1 MKKKEKQGRD
11 AVLGVHDLFTIT
23 APRRAVKCGRFR
35 ASVARMDSRQLPVY
49 REKDRI
55 LAVLAENPVVVIESP
70 TGSGKTTQLP
80 LILHEAGY
88 ASRGVIGVTQPRRI
102 AAVSVSDYMARQLG
116 VTIPGLVG
124 YKMRFEDKTTFE
136 TRMKIMTDGTLLQ
149 EIKADPMLSQYSVL
163 MVDEAHER
171 SLNID
176 FILGL
181 LKTILKRRSD
191 FKVIISSATINA
203 QSFSDYF
210 DGAPVVH
217 IETQTYP
224 VDILYEPPAV
234 DNDEEALVL
243 KIVELVG
250 RHVAAR
256 EKSGTKGDVLVF
268 LPGEKHIKD
277 ATMALAGSSV
287 ARKIW
292 VVPLYGRLSGEEQ
305 ERVFLPT
312 PESKTKVVLATNIAE
327 TSVTID
333 GITAVIDSGLAKMNY
348 YNPKTFTA
356 ALIEN
361 PVSKAGCNQ
370 RKGRAG
376 RTGPGTC
383 YRLFSEENF
392 EERPLYSLEE
402 IYRTDLSEVVLRM
415 AELGIRDFESFDF
428 LSTPG
433 AQGIHGAVEA
443 LNLLEALE
451 DDNSLSKIGK
461 MMVQF
466 PLLPR
471 HSRIIVEAV
480 MRSPGVLREVII
492 GTTFLSTDSPFLLP
506 QGEEMEARRAH
517 HQFRNELGD
526 FVSYLKIFE
535 RFQSAASP
543 ERFCINAYL
552 DFKTMTELVN
562 ISDQLTEIVS
572 RMGVPISS
580 GGPME
585 DYLCCIAKGLI
596 QFVCIHTGRGIY
608 RSLTAEKIGIHPGSV
623 MFKET
628 PSFLVAGEIVRTS
641 RMYAR
646 SVSPI
651 RKEWLSRISPNLY
664 SSLMGGER
672 SHSRGEQDDFEPRRD
687 REREKDSG
695 GKNGAWEIRLG
706 KEAFPIRV
714 LKGKEKVVLFDWP
727 TLAKVLASTK
737 TTSFPELK
745 NLKGELTVDGF
756 TVLAG
761 QKANRIVEVC
771 RKLDPHTDRVTT
783 YPQGVTWSTRT
794 KLKGLVPLLDDLMKL
809 APVKGGSTT
818 LGFLGL
824 QTDSRGQYWLKVE
837 KNFGEALAFTLA
849 SLEELADDAGEVLD
863 KADFKEVNAAW
874 RRINGLL

>member
-1 MKKKEKQGRD
+1 
-11 AVLGVHDLFTIT
+11 
-23 APRRAVKCGRFR
+23 
-35 ASVARMDSRQLPVY
+35 MDPRQLPVY
-49 REKDRI
+49 REKNRI
-55 LAVLAENPVVVIESP
+55 LSALEAHPVVVVESP

-88 ASRGVIGVTQPRRI
+88 AARGVIGVTQPRRI
-102 AAVSVSDYMARQLG
+102 AAVSVSEYIARQLN
-116 VTIPGLVG
+116 VSIPGLVG
-124 YKMRFEDKTTFE
+124 YKMRFEDRTTFE

-149 EIKADPMLSQYSVL
+149 EIKADPLLSHYSVL

-181 LKTILKRRSD
+181 LKQILRSRSD

-224 VDILYEPPAV
+224 VEIFHEPPAV
-234 DNDEEALVL
+234 ENDEEALML
-243 KIVELVG
+243 KITELVG
-250 RHVAAR
+250 RQVQQK
-256 EKSGTKGDVLVF
+256 EKGQAVGDILVF
-268 LPGEKHIKD
+268 LPGEKYIKD
-277 ATMALAGSSV
+277 NTMALASAPF
-287 ARKIW
+287 ARKLW
-292 VVPLYGRLSGEEQ
+292 VIPLYGRLSGDEQ

-312 PESKTKVVLATNIAE
+312 PEGRTKVVLATNIAE

-333 GITAVIDSGLAKMNY
+333 GVTTVIDSGLAKINF

-361 PVSKAGCNQ
+361 PVSKASCNQ

-376 RTGPGTC
+376 RTGPGVC
-383 YRLFSEENF
+383 YRLFSLDNF
-392 EERPLYSLEE
+392 EERPLYTLEE

-428 LSTPG
+428 LSPPG
-433 AQGIHGAVEA
+433 KQGIHGAVEA

-451 DDNSLSKIGK
+451 EDHSLSKIGK

-471 HSRIIVEAV
+471 HSRIIVEAIL
-480 MRSPGVLREVII
+480 RYPDVLREVTI

-517 HQFRNELGD
+517 HQFRDPLGD
-526 FVSYLKIFE
+526 FVSYLKIFDA
-535 RFQSAASP
+535 FQKAANP
-543 ERFCINAYL
+543 ERFCLNAYL
-552 DFKTMTELVN
+552 DLKTMQELVN
-562 ISDQLTEIVS
+562 IQGQLTEIVS
-572 RMGVPISS
+572 RMGVPIT
-580 GGPME
+580 GGGRLD
-585 DYLCCIAKGLI
+585 DYLCCVAKGLI
-596 QFVCIHTGRGIY
+596 QFVCLHTGRGIY

-628 PSFLVAGEIVRTS
+628 PPFLVAGEVVRTS

-651 RKEWLSRISPNLY
+651 QKEWLSRISPTLFTR
-664 SSLMGGER
+664 LMEAER
-672 SHSRGEQDDFEPRRD
+672 GPRRIEDFD
-687 REREKDSG
+687 REVSRDERRSKAKAKDE
-695 GKNGAWEIRLG
+695 APTWEVRIGR
-706 KEAFPIRV
+706 EAFPLRV
-714 LKGKEKVVLFDWP
+714 LKGKEKVVLFNWDQ
-727 TLAKVLASTK
+727 LEKVLASTK
-737 TTSFPELK
+737 ATSFPELK

-756 TVLAG
+756 TLLAG
-761 QKANRIVEVC
+761 SKANRIIEVC
-771 RKLDPHTDRVTT
+771 RKIDPRKDRAPHW
-783 YPQGVTWSTRT
+783 PQGVTWSTRT
-794 KLKGLVPLLDDLMKL
+794 KLKDLVPLLDLLLHL
-809 APVKGGSTT
+809 APTKPGSTT

-824 QTDSRGQYWLKVE
+824 QTDHRGQYWMKVE
-837 KNFGEALAFTLA
+837 KTFPEALGASLA
-849 SLEELADDAGEVLD
+849 SLEALADDAEDVLD

-874 RRINGLL
+874 RRINQLL

>member
-1 MKKKEKQGRD
+1 
-11 AVLGVHDLFTIT
+11 
-23 APRRAVKCGRFR
+23 
-35 ASVARMDSRQLPVY
+35 MDPRQLPVY

-80 LILHEAGY
+80 LILYEAGY

-149 EIKADPMLSQYSVL
+149 EIKADPRLSQYSAL

-181 LKTILKRRSD
+181 LKNILKVRSD

-224 VDILYEPPAV
+224 VDIFYEPPAV
-234 DNDEEALVL
+234 ENDEEALTM

-250 RHVAAR
+250 RHVQQR
-256 EKSGTKGDVLVF
+256 EKGNTTGDVLVF

-277 ATMALAGSSV
+277 ATMALAGSNF
-287 ARKIW
+287 ARKLW
-292 VVPLYGRLSGEEQ
+292 VMQLYGRLSGEEQ

-312 PESKTKVVLATNIAE
+312 PENKTKVVLSTNIAE

-333 GITAVIDSGLAKMNY
+333 GITTVIDSGLAKMNY

-361 PVSKAGCNQ
+361 PVSKAGGNQ

-376 RTGPGTC
+376 RTGPGVC
-383 YRLFSEENF
+383 YRLYSKENF

-433 AQGIHGAVEA
+433 QQGIHGAVEA

-451 DDNSLSKIGK
+451 DDHSLSSIGK

-480 MRSPGVLREVII
+480 MRYPGVLKEVIV

-517 HQFRNELGD
+517 HQFRHELGD

-535 RFQSAASP
+535 RFLNAAKP
-543 ERFCINAYL
+543 EQFCINAYL

-562 ISDQLTEIVS
+562 INDQLTEIVS
-572 RMGVPISS
+572 RMGVPISG
-580 GGPME
+580 GGPMD
-585 DYLCCIAKGLI
+585 DYLCSIAKGLI
-596 QFVCIHTGRGIY
+596 QFVCMHTGRGIY

-651 RKEWLSRISPNLY
+651 RKEWLSRISPTLF
-664 SSLMGGER
+664 SALMDAER
-672 SHSRGEQDDFEPRRD
+672 GPRRADYEDAEPRRD
-687 REREKDSG
+687 RERDRDSG
-695 GKNGAWEIRLG
+695 KSAAWEIRLG

-714 LKGKEKVVLFDWP
+714 LKGKDKVVLFDWD
-727 TLAKVLASTK
+727 TLSKVLASTK
-737 TTSFPELK
+737 ATSFPELK
-745 NLKGELTVDGF
+745 NLKGELAIDGF

-771 RKLDPHTDRVTT
+771 RKLDPRADRVTT
-783 YPQGVTWSTRT
+783 FPQGVTWSTRT

-809 APVKGGSTT
+809 APVKGGATT

-837 KNFGEALAFTLA
+837 KNFTEALAVTLA
-849 SLEELADDAGEVLD
+849 SLEELADDAAEVLD

>member
-1 MKKKEKQGRD
+1 
-11 AVLGVHDLFTIT
+11 
-23 APRRAVKCGRFR
+23 
-35 ASVARMDSRQLPVY
+35 MDPMDPRQLPVY

-55 LAVLAENPVVVIESP
+55 LSVLEGNPVVVIESP

-88 ASRGVIGVTQPRRI
+88 ASKGIIGVTQPRRI
-102 AAVSVSDYMARQLG
+102 AAVSVSEYIARQLG
-116 VTIPGLVG
+116 TTIPGLVG

-149 EIKADPMLSQYSVL
+149 EIKADPNLSHYSVL

-181 LKTILKRRSD
+181 LKNILKVRND

-217 IETQTYP
+217 IETQPFP
-224 VDILYEPPAV
+224 VEILFEPPAV
-234 DNDEEALVL
+234 ENDEEALMI
-243 KIVELVG
+243 KIVELIG
-250 RHVAAR
+250 RHIQGK
-256 EKSGTKGDVLVF
+256 EKTKTTGDVLVF
-268 LPGEKHIKD
+268 LPGEKYIKD
-277 ATMALAGSSV
+277 STMALASAAF
-287 ARKIW
+287 ARKLWCI
-292 VVPLYGRLSGEEQ
+292 PLYGRLSGEEQ

-312 PESKTKVVLATNIAE
+312 PEGKTKVVLATNIAE

-333 GITAVIDSGLAKMNY
+333 GITTVIDSGLAKMNF

-356 ALIEN
+356 ALIES
-361 PVSKAGCNQ
+361 PVSKASCNQ

-383 YRLFSEENF
+383 YRLFSKDNF
-392 EERPLYSLEE
+392 EERPLYTLEE

-428 LSTPG
+428 LSPPG
-433 AQGIHGAVEA
+433 KQGIHGAVDA

-451 DDNSLSKIGK
+451 VDHGLSKIGK

-480 MRSPGVLREVII
+480 LRYPDVLKEVTI

-506 QGEEMEARRAH
+506 QGEEIEARRAH
-517 HQFRNELGD
+517 HQFRDPMGD
-526 FVSYLKIFE
+526 FVSYLRIFDQ
-535 RFQSAASP
+535 FQNAANP

-562 ISDQLTEIVS
+562 IQGQLTEIVS
-572 RMGVPISS
+572 RMGVPITG
-580 GGPME
+580 GGPID
-585 DYLCCIAKGLI
+585 DYLICVAKGLI
-596 QFVCIHTGRGIY
+596 QFVCLHTGRGIY

-628 PSFLVAGEIVRTS
+628 PPFLVAGEIVKTS

-651 RKEWLSRISPNLY
+651 KKEMLGRISPTLFT
-664 SSLMGGER
+664 SLMEAER
-672 SHSRGEQDDFEPRRD
+672 GPRKTFEERTERPD
-687 REREKDSG
+687 REEERRPRPASSS
-695 GKNGAWEIRLG
+695 WEVLIGR
-706 KEAFPIRV
+706 EAFPVRV
-714 LKGKEKVVLFDWP
+714 AKGKDKVVVFDWEK
-727 TLAKVLASTK
+727 LQKVLSGTK
-737 TTSFPELK
+737 VTSFPELK

-756 TVLAG
+756 SILAG
-761 QKANRIVEVC
+761 SKANRIIEVC
-771 RKLDPHTDRVTT
+771 RKIDPRRDRITAW
-783 YPQGVTWSTRT
+783 PQGVTWSTKT
-794 KLKGLVPLLDDLMKL
+794 KLKGLVPLLDDLMKFT
-809 APVKGGSTT
+809 PVKTGSQT

-824 QTDSRGQYWLKVE
+824 QSDNRGQYWMKVD
-837 KNFGEALAFTLA
+837 KTYTEALAFTLA
-849 SLEELADDAGEVLD
+849 SLEALADDAQEVLD

-874 RRINGLL
+874 RRINQLF

>member
-1 MKKKEKQGRD
+1 
-11 AVLGVHDLFTIT
+11 
-23 APRRAVKCGRFR
+23 
-35 ASVARMDSRQLPVY
+35 MDPHQLPVY

-55 LAVLAENPVVVIESP
+55 LSVLADHPVVVIESP

-88 ASRGVIGVTQPRRI
+88 AAKGIIGVTQPRRI
-102 AAVSVSDYMARQLG
+102 AAVSVSEYIARQLG
-116 VTIPGLVG
+116 TKIPGLVG
-124 YKMRFEDKTTFE
+124 YKMRFEDRTTFE

-149 EIKADPMLSQYSVL
+149 EIKADPNLSHYSVL

-181 LKTILKRRSD
+181 LKNILKVRND

-217 IETQTYP
+217 IETQPYP
-224 VDILYEPPAV
+224 VEVFHEPPAV
-234 DNDEEALVL
+234 DNDEEALQL

-250 RHVAAR
+250 RHVQNK
-256 EKSGTKGDVLVF
+256 EKAKTAGDVLVF
-268 LPGEKHIKD
+268 LPGEKYIKD
-277 ATMALAGSSV
+277 ATMALASAGF
-287 ARKIW
+287 ARKLW
-292 VVPLYGRLSGEEQ
+292 VIPLYGRLSGEEQ
-305 ERVFLPT
+305 ERVFLTT
-312 PESKTKVVLATNIAE
+312 PEGKTKVVLATNIAE

-333 GITAVIDSGLAKMNY
+333 GITTVIDSGLAKINF

-376 RTGPGTC
+376 RTGPGVC
-383 YRLFSEENF
+383 YRLYSKENF
-392 EERPLYSLEE
+392 DERPLYSLEE

-428 LSTPG
+428 LSPPG
-433 AQGIHGAVEA
+433 KQGIHGAVEA

-451 DDNSLSKIGK
+451 EDHSLSKIGK

-471 HSRIIVEAV
+471 HSRIIVEAI
-480 MRSPGVLREVII
+480 MRYPDVLREVTI

-506 QGEEMEARRAH
+506 QGEEIEARRAH
-517 HQFRNELGD
+517 HQFRDANGD

-535 RFQSAASP
+535 AFQNSASP
-543 ERFCINAYL
+543 ERFCLNAYL
-552 DFKTMTELVN
+552 DYKTMTELVN
-562 ISDQLTEIVS
+562 IQGQLTEIVS
-572 RMGVPISS
+572 RMGVPITG
-580 GGPME
+580 GGPID
-585 DYLCCIAKGLI
+585 DYLCCVAKGLI
-596 QFVCIHTGRGIY
+596 QFVCLHTGRGIY

-628 PSFLVAGEIVRTS
+628 PPFLVAGEVVKTS

-651 RKEWLSRISPNLY
+651 KKEWLSRISPTLFT
-664 SSLMGGER
+664 SLMEAER
-672 SHSRGEQDDFEPRRD
+672 GPRRRSD
-687 REREKDSG
+687 DLVVEEQERGRARVDDAPR
-695 GKNGAWEIRLG
+695 GKSEAPAWEVRIGR
-706 KEAFPIRV
+706 EAFPLRSV
-714 LKGKEKVVLFDWP
+714 KGKEKVVLLNWDQ
-727 TLAKVLASTK
+727 LEKVLASSK
-737 TTSFPELK
+737 ATSFPELK
-745 NLKGELTVDGF
+745 NLKGELTVDGY
-756 TVLAG
+756 TLLSG
-761 QKANRIVEVC
+761 TKANRIIEVC
-771 RKLDPHTDRVTT
+771 RKIDPRKDRITNW
-783 YPQGVTWSTRT
+783 PQGITWSTKT
-794 KLKGLVPLLDDLMKL
+794 KLKGLVDLLDSLMKVT
-809 APVKGGSTT
+809 PVKAGSTT

-824 QTDSRGQYWLKVE
+824 QTDNRGQYWMKVD
-837 KNFGEALAFTLA
+837 KTFPEALGFTLA
-849 SLEELADDAGEVLD
+849 SLEALADDSEEFLD

-874 RRINGLL
+874 RRINQLF

>member
-1 MKKKEKQGRD
+1 
-11 AVLGVHDLFTIT
+11 
-23 APRRAVKCGRFR
+23 
-35 ASVARMDSRQLPVY
+35 MDPHQLPVY

-55 LAVLAENPVVVIESP
+55 LSVLAENPVVVIESP

-102 AAVSVSDYMARQLG
+102 AAVSVSEYIARQLG
-116 VTIPGLVG
+116 TTIPGLVG
-124 YKMRFEDKTTFE
+124 YKMRFEDRTTFE

-149 EIKADPMLSQYSVL
+149 EIKADPNLGHYSVL

-181 LKTILKRRSD
+181 LKNILKVRSD

-217 IETQTYP
+217 IETQPYP
-224 VDILYEPPAV
+224 VEVFHEPPAV
-234 DNDEEALVL
+234 ENDEEALHL
-243 KIVELVG
+243 KIAELVG
-250 RHVAAR
+250 RHVQNK
-256 EKSGTKGDVLVF
+256 EKAKTAGDVLVF
-268 LPGEKHIKD
+268 LPGEKYIKD
-277 ATMALAGSSV
+277 ATMMLASQTF
-287 ARKIW
+287 ARKLW
-292 VVPLYGRLSGEEQ
+292 VIPLYGRLSGEEQ
-305 ERVFLPT
+305 ERVFLAT
-312 PESKTKVVLATNIAE
+312 PDGKTKVVLATNIAE

-333 GITAVIDSGLAKMNY
+333 GITTVIDSGLAKINF

-376 RTGPGTC
+376 RTGPGVC
-383 YRLFSEENF
+383 YRLYSKENF

-428 LSTPG
+428 LSPPG
-433 AQGIHGAVEA
+433 KQGIHGAVEA

-451 DDNSLSKIGK
+451 DDHSLSNIGK

-471 HSRIIVEAV
+471 HSRIIVEAILKY
-480 MRSPGVLREVII
+480 PDVLREVTI

-506 QGEEMEARRAH
+506 QGEEIEARRAH
-517 HQFRNELGD
+517 HQFRDPMGD
-526 FVSYLKIFE
+526 FVSYLKIFDS
-535 RFQSAASP
+535 FQKAASP
-543 ERFCINAYL
+543 ERFCLNAYL

-562 ISDQLTEIVS
+562 IQGQLTEIVS
-572 RMGVPISS
+572 RMGVPITG
-580 GGPME
+580 GGPVD
-585 DYLCCIAKGLI
+585 DYLCCVAKGLI
-596 QFVCIHTGRGIY
+596 QFVCLHTGRGIY

-628 PSFLVAGEIVRTS
+628 PPFLVAGEVVKTS

-651 RKEWLSRISPNLY
+651 KKEWLGRISPTLFT
-664 SSLMGGER
+664 SLMEAER
-672 SHSRGEQDDFEPRRD
+672 GPRRSDAEDRFDRDRD
-687 REREKDSG
+687 REGEPKKVRAEAPS
-695 GKNGAWEIRLG
+695 WEVRIG
-706 KEAFPIRV
+706 KETFPLRV
-714 LKGKEKVVLFDWP
+714 AKGKEKVVLFDWEK
-727 TLAKVLASTK
+727 LERLLGSTK
-737 TTSFPELK
+737 ATSFPELK

-756 TVLAG
+756 SLLSG
-761 QKANRIVEVC
+761 NKANRIIEVC
-771 RKLDPHTDRVTT
+771 RKIDPRRDRVTAW
-783 YPQGVTWSTRT
+783 PQGITWSTKT
-794 KLKGLVPLLDDLMKL
+794 KLKGLVDLLDQLMKL
-809 APVKGGSTT
+809 TPVKAGSTT

-824 QTDSRGQYWLKVE
+824 QTDNRGQYWLKVD
-837 KNFGEALAFTLA
+837 KTFPEALAFTLA
-849 SLEELADDAGEVLD
+849 SLEALADDAEEVLD

-874 RRINGLL
+874 RRINQLF

>member
-1 MKKKEKQGRD
+1 
-11 AVLGVHDLFTIT
+11 
-23 APRRAVKCGRFR
+23 
-35 ASVARMDSRQLPVY
+35 MDPRQLPVY

-80 LILHEAGY
+80 LILYEAGY
-88 ASRGVIGVTQPRRI
+88 AARGVIGVTQPRRI
-102 AAVSVSDYMARQLG
+102 AAVSVSDYMAKQLG

-149 EIKADPMLSQYSVL
+149 EIKADPRLSQYSAL

-181 LKTILKRRSD
+181 LKNILKVRSD

-217 IETQTYP
+217 IETQTFP
-224 VDILYEPPAV
+224 VEIFYEPPAV
-234 DNDEEALVL
+234 ENDEEALTL
-243 KIVELVG
+243 KIADLVG
-250 RHVAAR
+250 RHVQAR
-256 EKSGTKGDVLVF
+256 DKGQTAGDVLVF

-277 ATMALAGSSV
+277 ATMALAASNF
-287 ARKIW
+287 ARKLW
-292 VVPLYGRLSGEEQ
+292 VIPLYGRLSGEEQ
-305 ERVFLPT
+305 ERVFLTT
-312 PESKTKVVLATNIAE
+312 PENKTKVVLSTNIAE

-333 GITAVIDSGLAKMNY
+333 GITTVIDSGLAKMNY

-376 RTGPGTC
+376 RTGPGVC
-383 YRLFSEENF
+383 YRLFSKDNF
-392 EERPLYSLEE
+392 DERPLYSLEE

-433 AQGIHGAVEA
+433 QQGIHGAVEA

-451 DDNSLSKIGK
+451 DDHSLSNIGR

-480 MRSPGVLREVII
+480 LRYPGVLKEVLV

-517 HQFRNELGD
+517 HQFRHELGD

-535 RFQSAASP
+535 RFQTAANP

-552 DFKTMTELVN
+552 DFKTMQELVN
-562 ISDQLTEIVS
+562 IEGQLSEIVS
-572 RMGVPISS
+572 RIGVPISG
-580 GGPME
+580 GGPLE
-585 DYLCCIAKGLI
+585 DYLCCVAKGLI
-596 QFVCIHTGRGIY
+596 QFVCMHTGRGIY

-628 PSFLVAGEIVRTS
+628 PAFLVAGEIVRTS

-651 RKEWLSRISPNLY
+651 RKEWLSRISPTLF
-664 SSLMGGER
+664 SSLMDAERGPRRTDRDEAEAPRREGER
-672 SHSRGEQDDFEPRRD
+672 S
-687 REREKDSG
+687 KG
-695 GKNGAWEIRLG
+695 GSNWEVRLG
-706 KEAFPIRV
+706 KEAFPLRV
-714 LKGKEKVVLFDWP
+714 LKGKEKVVLFDWD
-727 TLAKVLASTK
+727 TLEKVLLSTK
-737 TTSFPELK
+737 ATSFSELK

-761 QKANRIVEVC
+761 NKANRIVEVC
-771 RKLDPHTDRVTT
+771 RKLDPRRDRVTT
-783 YPQGVTWSTRT
+783 FPQGVTWSTRT

-809 APVKGGSTT
+809 TPLKGGSTT

-824 QTDSRGQYWLKVE
+824 QTDNRGQYWLKVD
-837 KNFGEALAFTLA
+837 KNFTEALAATLA
-849 SLEELADDAGEVLD
+849 SLEELADDAAEVLD

-874 RRINGLL
+874 RRINSLL

>member
-1 MKKKEKQGRD
+1 MNPHE
-11 AVLGVHDLFTIT
+11 
-23 APRRAVKCGRFR
+23 
-35 ASVARMDSRQLPVY
+35 LPVY

-55 LAVLAENPVVVIESP
+55 LSVLAEHPVVVIESP

-88 ASRGVIGVTQPRRI
+88 ASKGIIGVTQPRRI
-102 AAVSVSDYMARQLG
+102 AAVSVSEYIARQLG
-116 VTIPGLVG
+116 TKIPGLVG
-124 YKMRFEDKTTFE
+124 YKMRFEDRTTFE

-149 EIKADPMLSQYSVL
+149 EIKADPNLSHYSVL

-181 LKTILKRRSD
+181 LKNILKVRND

-210 DGAPVVH
+210 DDAPVVH
-217 IETQTYP
+217 IETQPYP
-224 VDILYEPPAV
+224 VEIFHEPPAV
-234 DNDEEALVL
+234 ENDEEALML

-250 RHVAAR
+250 RHVQNK
-256 EKSGTKGDVLVF
+256 EKSKTAGDVLVF
-268 LPGEKHIKD
+268 LPGEKYIKD
-277 ATMALAGSSV
+277 STMALAGAAF
-287 ARKIW
+287 ARKLWCI
-292 VVPLYGRLSGEEQ
+292 PLYGRLSGEEQ

-312 PESKTKVVLATNIAE
+312 PEGKTKVVLATNIAE

-333 GITAVIDSGLAKMNY
+333 GITTVIDSGLAKINF

-376 RTGPGTC
+376 RTGPGVC
-383 YRLFSEENF
+383 YRLFSKENF

-428 LSTPG
+428 LSPPG
-433 AQGIHGAVEA
+433 KQGIHGAVEA

-451 DDNSLSKIGK
+451 EDHSLSKIGK

-471 HSRIIVEAV
+471 HSRIIVEAILH
-480 MRSPGVLREVII
+480 SPDVLREVTI

-506 QGEEMEARRAH
+506 QGEEIEARRAH
-517 HQFRNELGD
+517 HQFRDPNGD
-526 FVSYLKIFE
+526 FVSYLKIFDQ
-535 RFQSAASP
+535 FQNAANP
-543 ERFCINAYL
+543 ERFCLNAYL
-552 DFKTMTELVN
+552 DYKTMTELVN
-562 ISDQLTEIVS
+562 IQGQLTEIVS
-572 RMGVPISS
+572 RMGVPITG
-580 GGPME
+580 GGPLD
-585 DYLCCIAKGLI
+585 DYLCCVAKGLI
-596 QFVCIHTGRGIY
+596 QFVCLHTGRGIY

-628 PSFLVAGEIVRTS
+628 PPFLVAGEVVKTS

-651 RKEWLSRISPNLY
+651 KKEWLSRISPTLFT
-664 SSLMGGER
+664 SLMEAER
-672 SHSRGEQDDFEPRRD
+672 GPRRRMEDLTELD
-687 REREKDSG
+687 RDRFQAEPPRAAKAESAGWEVRIGREG
-695 GKNGAWEIRLG
+695 
-706 KEAFPIRV
+706 FPLRSV
-714 LKGKEKVVLFDWP
+714 KGKEKVVLFNWDQ
-727 TLAKVLASTK
+727 LEKVLASSK
-737 TTSFPELK
+737 ATSFPELK
-745 NLKGELTVDGF
+745 NLKGELAVDGF
-756 TVLAG
+756 TLLSG
-761 QKANRIVEVC
+761 TKANRIIEVC
-771 RKLDPHTDRVTT
+771 RKIDPRRDRITAW
-783 YPQGVTWSTRT
+783 PQGITWSTKT
-794 KLKGLVPLLDDLMKL
+794 KLKGLVPLLESLMHLTPLK
-809 APVKGGSTT
+809 AGTTT

-824 QTDSRGQYWLKVE
+824 QTDNRGQYWMKAD
-837 KNFGEALAFTLA
+837 KSFTEALAFTLA
-849 SLEELADDAGEVLD
+849 SLEALADDAEDVLD

-874 RRINGLL
+874 RRINQLF

>member
-1 MKKKEKQGRD
+1 
-11 AVLGVHDLFTIT
+11 
-23 APRRAVKCGRFR
+23 
-35 ASVARMDSRQLPVY
+35 MDPRQLPVY

-55 LAVLAENPVVVIESP
+55 LAALAENPVVVVESP

-88 ASRGVIGVTQPRRI
+88 ADRGVIGVTQPRRI
-102 AAVSVSDYMARQLG
+102 AAVSVSDYIAKQLG
-116 VTIPGLVG
+116 VTIGGLVG
-124 YKMRFEDKTTFE
+124 YKMRFEDKTSFE

-149 EIKADPMLSQYSVL
+149 EIKADPRLSHYSVL

-181 LKTILKRRSD
+181 LKNILKVRDD

-217 IETQTYP
+217 IETQTFP
-224 VDILYEPPAV
+224 VEILYEPPAV
-234 DNDEEALVL
+234 ENDEEALTL

-250 RHVAAR
+250 RHVSQR
-256 EKSGTKGDVLVF
+256 EKTGVKGDVLVF

-277 ATMALAGSSV
+277 ATMALAASNF
-287 ARKIW
+287 ARKLW
-292 VVPLYGRLSGEEQ
+292 VMQLYGRLSGEEQ

-312 PESKTKVVLATNIAE
+312 PEGKTKVVLSTNIAE

-333 GITAVIDSGLAKMNY
+333 GITTVIDSGLAKVNF

-361 PVSKAGCNQ
+361 PVSKAGGNQ

-376 RTGPGTC
+376 RTGPGVC
-383 YRLFSEENF
+383 YRLYSQENF

-451 DDNSLSKIGK
+451 DDHSLSNIGR

-480 MRSPGVLREVII
+480 LRSPGVLREVLI

-517 HQFRNELGD
+517 HQFRHELGD

-535 RFQSAASP
+535 RFQTAVKP
-543 ERFCINAYL
+543 EQFCINAYL
-552 DFKTMTELVN
+552 DFKTMQELVN
-562 ISDQLTEIVS
+562 INGQLTEIVS
-572 RMGVPISS
+572 RLGVPISG
-580 GGPME
+580 GGPLE
-585 DYLCCIAKGLI
+585 DYLCCVAKGLI
-596 QFVCIHTGRGIY
+596 QFVCMHTGRGIY

-651 RKEWLSRISPNLY
+651 KKEWLSRISPTLFG
-664 SSLMGGER
+664 SLMDAER
-672 SHSRGEQDDFEPRRD
+672 GPRRADRDERENEPAPRRD
-687 REREKDSG
+687 RDSS
-695 GKNGAWEIRLG
+695 GKTPTTWEVRLG
-706 KEAFPIRV
+706 REAFPLRV
-714 LKGKEKVVLFDWP
+714 LKGKEKVVLFDWD
-727 TLAKVLASTK
+727 TLSRVLAATK
-737 TTSFPELK
+737 ATSFPELK

-756 TVLAG
+756 TVMAG
-761 QKANRIVEVC
+761 NKANRIVEVC
-771 RKLDPHTDRVTT
+771 RKLDPHRDRVTNF
-783 YPQGVTWSTRT
+783 PQGTTWSRNR
-794 KLKGLVPLLDDLMKL
+794 LKELVPLLDNLMKL
-809 APVKGGSTT
+809 APAKGNAPT

-824 QTDSRGQYWLKVE
+824 QTDNRGQYWLRVD
-837 KNFGEALAFTLA
+837 KNFTEALAATLA
-849 SLEELADDAGEVLD
+849 SLEELADDATDALD

-874 RRINGLL
+874 RRINSLL

>member
-1 MKKKEKQGRD
+1 
-11 AVLGVHDLFTIT
+11 
-23 APRRAVKCGRFR
+23 
-35 ASVARMDSRQLPVY
+35 MDPHQLPVY

-55 LAVLAENPVVVIESP
+55 LSVLAEHPVVVIESP

-102 AAVSVSDYMARQLG
+102 AAVSVSEYIARQLG
-116 VTIPGLVG
+116 TKIPGLVG
-124 YKMRFEDKTTFE
+124 YKMRFEDRTTFE

-149 EIKADPMLSQYSVL
+149 EIKADPNLSHYSVL

-181 LKTILKRRSD
+181 LKNILKVRND

-217 IETQTYP
+217 IETQPYP
-224 VDILYEPPAV
+224 VEVFHEPPAV
-234 DNDEEALVL
+234 ENDEEALQL
-243 KIVELVG
+243 KIVDLVG
-250 RHVAAR
+250 RHVQNK
-256 EKSGTKGDVLVF
+256 EKAKTAGDVLVF
-268 LPGEKHIKD
+268 LPGEKYIKD
-277 ATMALAGSSV
+277 ATMALASAGF
-287 ARKIW
+287 ARKLW
-292 VVPLYGRLSGEEQ
+292 VIPLYGRLSGEEQ
-305 ERVFLPT
+305 ERVFLTT
-312 PESKTKVVLATNIAE
+312 PEGKTKVVLATNIAE

-333 GITAVIDSGLAKMNY
+333 GITTVIDSGLAKINF

-376 RTGPGTC
+376 RTGPGVC
-383 YRLFSEENF
+383 YRLYSKENF

-428 LSTPG
+428 LSPPG
-433 AQGIHGAVEA
+433 KQGIHGAVEA

-451 DDNSLSKIGK
+451 EDHSLSKIGK

-471 HSRIIVEAV
+471 HSRIIVEAI
-480 MRSPGVLREVII
+480 MRYPDVLREVTI

-506 QGEEMEARRAH
+506 QGEEIEARRAH
-517 HQFRNELGD
+517 HQFRDASGD

-535 RFQSAASP
+535 AFQNSASP
-543 ERFCINAYL
+543 ERFCLNAYL
-552 DFKTMTELVN
+552 DYKTMTELVN
-562 ISDQLTEIVS
+562 IQGQLTEIVS
-572 RMGVPISS
+572 RMGVPITG
-580 GGPME
+580 GGPID
-585 DYLCCIAKGLI
+585 DYLCCVAKGLI
-596 QFVCIHTGRGIY
+596 QFVCLHTGRGIY

-628 PSFLVAGEIVRTS
+628 PPFLVAGEVVKTS

-651 RKEWLSRISPNLY
+651 KKEWLSRISPTLFT
-664 SSLMGGER
+664 SLMEAERGPRRRAEDGPGDDRELDRGRTRGEEP
-672 SHSRGEQDDFEPRRD
+672 SRGKADAP
-687 REREKDSG
+687 
-695 GKNGAWEIRLG
+695 AWEVRIGR
-706 KEAFPIRV
+706 EAFPLRSV
-714 LKGKEKVVLFDWP
+714 KGKEKVVLLNWDQ
-727 TLAKVLASTK
+727 LEKVLASSK
-737 TTSFPELK
+737 ATSFPELK

-756 TVLAG
+756 TLLSG
-761 QKANRIVEVC
+761 SKANRIIEVC
-771 RKLDPHTDRVTT
+771 RKIDPRKDRITNW
-783 YPQGVTWSTRT
+783 PQGITWSTKT
-794 KLKGLVPLLDDLMKL
+794 KLKGLVELLDNLMKL
-809 APVKGGSTT
+809 TPVKAGSTT

-824 QTDSRGQYWLKVE
+824 QTDNRGQYWMKVD
-837 KNFGEALAFTLA
+837 KTFPEALGFTLA
-849 SLEELADDAGEVLD
+849 SLEALADDSEEFLD

-874 RRINGLL
+874 RRINQLF

>member
-1 MKKKEKQGRD
+1 
-11 AVLGVHDLFTIT
+11 
-23 APRRAVKCGRFR
+23 
-35 ASVARMDSRQLPVY
+35 MDPHQLPVY

-55 LAVLAENPVVVIESP
+55 LAVLAEHPVVVIESP

-88 ASRGVIGVTQPRRI
+88 AAKGIIGVTQPRRI
-102 AAVSVSDYMARQLG
+102 AAVSVSEYIARQLG
-116 VTIPGLVG
+116 TKIPGLVG
-124 YKMRFEDKTTFE
+124 YKMRFEDRTTFE

-149 EIKADPMLSQYSVL
+149 EIKADPNLGHYSVL

-181 LKTILKRRSD
+181 LKNILKVRND

-217 IETQTYP
+217 IETTPYP
-224 VDILYEPPAV
+224 VEVFHEPPAV
-234 DNDEEALVL
+234 ENDEEALHL
-243 KIVELVG
+243 KIAELVG
-250 RHVAAR
+250 RHVQAR
-256 EKSGTKGDVLVF
+256 EKAKTTGDVLVF
-268 LPGEKHIKD
+268 LPGEKYIKD
-277 ATMALAGSSV
+277 ATMMLASQNF
-287 ARKIW
+287 ARKLW
-292 VVPLYGRLSGEEQ
+292 VIPLYGRLSGEEQ
-305 ERVFLPT
+305 ERVFLST
-312 PESKTKVVLATNIAE
+312 PEGKTKVVLATNIAE

-333 GITAVIDSGLAKMNY
+333 GITTVIDSGLAKINF

-376 RTGPGTC
+376 RTGPGVC
-383 YRLFSEENF
+383 YRLFSKENF

-428 LSTPG
+428 LSPPG
-433 AQGIHGAVEA
+433 KQGIHGAVEA

-451 DDNSLSKIGK
+451 DDHSLSNIGK

-471 HSRIIVEAV
+471 HSRIIVE
-480 MRSPGVLREVII
+480 SILKYPDVLREVTI

-506 QGEEMEARRAH
+506 QGEEIEARRAH
-517 HQFRNELGD
+517 HQFRDPLGD
-526 FVSYLKIFE
+526 FVSYLKIFDA
-535 RFQSAASP
+535 FQKAANP

-562 ISDQLTEIVS
+562 IQGQLTEIVS
-572 RMGVPISS
+572 RMGVPITG
-580 GGPME
+580 GGPVE
-585 DYLCCIAKGLI
+585 DYLCSVAKGLI
-596 QFVCIHTGRGIY
+596 QFVCLHTGRGIY

-628 PSFLVAGEIVRTS
+628 PPFLVAGEVVKTS

-651 RKEWLSRISPNLY
+651 KKEWLGRISPTLFT
-664 SSLMGGER
+664 SLMEAER
-672 SHSRGEQDDFEPRRD
+672 GPRRRAEDEPEFVRD
-687 REREKDSG
+687 REEAPRKAKAE
-695 GKNGAWEIRLG
+695 APTWEVRIG
-706 KEAFPIRV
+706 KETFPLRV
-714 LKGKEKVVLFDWP
+714 LKGKEKVVLFDWEK
-727 TLAKVLASTK
+727 LERLLGSTK
-737 TTSFPELK
+737 ATSFPELK

-756 TVLAG
+756 SLLSG
-761 QKANRIVEVC
+761 NKANRIIEVC
-771 RKLDPHTDRVTT
+771 RKIDPRRDRVTAW
-783 YPQGVTWSTRT
+783 PQGITWSTKT
-794 KLKGLVPLLDDLMKL
+794 KLKGLVDLLDTLMKL
-809 APVKGGSTT
+809 TPVKAGSTT

-824 QTDSRGQYWLKVE
+824 QTDNRGQYWMKVD
-837 KNFGEALAFTLA
+837 KSFPEALGFTLA
-849 SLEELADDAGEVLD
+849 SLEALADDAEEVLD

-874 RRINGLL
+874 RRMNQLF